1 MDLDNIILEYIRQ
14 VENKYD
20 VDVLLACETGSRAW
34 GFASPD
40 SDFDVRFIYR
50 HRKEW
55 YLTLTEGKDS
65 IDLMFDDGNMDISG
79 WELRKTLRLL
89 IKSNPP
95 LLERIKSGIVYQGNP
110 EFVSGINKLSDMS
123 YSKVATLYHYIGM
136 SKKSFADVEN
146 QDKYKL
152 KKLFYALRTAVA
164 CKWIIER
171 DEIPPVYFPTM
182 IKELDFDEKF
192 KDRIAFLIEFKSK
205 QDESYYHSGELELI
219 NLIEELLEYAEINSK
234 LMPSA
239 NGNLEELNV
248 FFRQMIDMAWI

>member
-1 MDLDNIILEYIRQ
+1 MDMDNNILEYIRQ

-20 VDVLLACETGSRAW
+20 VDVLLVCETGSRAW

-55 YLTLTEGKDS
+55 YLSLTEGKDS
-65 IDLMFDDGNMDISG
+65 IDLMYDDGNMDISG

-89 IKSNPP
+89 CKSNPP
-95 LLERIKSGIVYQGNP
+95 LLERIKSGIVYKSNP
-110 EFVSGINKLSDMS
+110 EFVSGINKLSDGM

-136 SKKSFADVEN
+136 SRKSFADVEN
-146 QDKYKL
+146 QDKYRL
-152 KKLFYALRTAVA
+152 KKLFYALRASVA

-171 DEIPPVYFPTM
+171 NEIPPVYFLTM
-182 IKELDFDEKF
+182 IKELDFEEKI

-219 NLIEELLEYAEINSK
+219 DLIKELLDYADLNSK

-248 FFRQMIDMAWI
+248 FFRQMIDMEWI

>member
-1 MDLDNIILEYIRQ
+1 MECDNKILDYIRQ

-20 VDVLLACETGSRAW
+20 VDILSACETGSRAW

-55 YLTLTEGKDS
+55 YLSLTEGKDS

-89 IKSNPP
+89 AKSNPP
-95 LLERIKSGIVYQGNP
+95 LLERIKSGIVYHSNP
-110 EFVSGINKLSDMS
+110 EFVSGINMLSDKM

-136 SKKSFADVEN
+136 SRKSFADVES

-152 KKLFYALRTAVA
+152 KKLFYALRAAIA

-182 IKELDFDEKF
+182 IKELDIDDYNKN
-192 KDRIAFLIEFKSK
+192 RIANLIEFKSK

-219 NLIEELLEYAEINSK
+219 DLIKELLDYADLNSK

-239 NGNLEELNV
+239 NGDLEELNV
-248 FFRQMIDMAWI
+248 FFRQMIDIEWI

>member
-1 MDLDNIILEYIRQ
+1 MECDNKIQDYIRQ
-14 VENKYD
+14 VESRYD

-34 GFASPD
+34 GFSSPD
-40 SDFDVRFIYR
+40 SDYDVRFIYR

-55 YLTLTEGKDS
+55 YLSLTEGKDS

-89 IKSNPP
+89 TKSNPP
-95 LLERIKSGIVYQGNP
+95 LLERIKSGIVYHSNP
-110 EFVSGINKLSDMS
+110 EFVSGINILSDKM

-136 SKKSFADVEN
+136 SRKSFADVESPN
-146 QDKYKL
+146 KYKL
-152 KKLFYALRTAVA
+152 KKLFYALRAAMA

-182 IKELDFDEKF
+182 IKELDFDIAI
-192 KDRIAFLIEFKSK
+192 KDRIAYLIDYKSK

-219 NLIEELLEYAEINSK
+219 HLIKELLDYADLNSK
-234 LMPSA
+234 LMISA
-239 NGNLEELNV
+239 NGNIEELNV
-248 FFRQMIDMAWI
+248 FFRQIIDMEWM